1 MIISLRPATAQDDF
15 EAVAE
20 LYLATWRATY
30 VGQVP
35 AAYLAQLTPAT
46 WQPQKRWRR
55 TILAFDGPKV
65 VGVCTFG
72 PARPTKWQGCQ
83 EIYSLYVL
91 PTYQHQGVGQRLIQ
105 AAISRLTKP
114 MPVMLAVLASNH
126 AARKFYEAQGFVA
139 VGESYLVPLP
149 QGVTLTEQAYQ
160 LKK

>member
-1 MIISLRPATAQDDF
+1 MTISLRPATAQDDF

-35 AAYLAQLTPAT
+35 AVYLAQLTPAT
-46 WQPQKRWRR
+46 WQPKKRWQR
-55 TILAFDGPKV
+55 TVLAFDGRKV

-91 PTYQHQGVGQRLIQ
+91 LAYQHQRIGQRLIQ
-105 AAISRLTKP
+105 AAIARLTEP

-126 AARKFYEAQGFVA
+126 AARRFYEVQGFVA
-139 VGESYLVPLP
+139 VGEPYLVPLP

>member
-1 MIISLRPATAQDDF
+1 
-15 EAVAE
+15 
-20 LYLATWRATY
+20 
-30 VGQVP
+30 
-35 AAYLAQLTPAT
+35 
-46 WQPQKRWRR
+46 
-55 TILAFDGPKV
+55 
-65 VGVCTFG
+65 
-72 PARPTKWQGCQ
+72 
-83 EIYSLYVL
+83 LYVL

-139 VGESYLVPLP
+139 VGEPYLVPLP